1 MTDRGAKKKAEARLL
16 EVLEID
22 LEADREPIAVAWMP
36 EEGEELV
43 GKFRR
48 WSVRTD
54 ANGKGHSV
62 ALIRDD
68 AGQLYSVWCLHVVL
82 KKAMA
87 RADPQPGDR
96 IKIER
101 QGDCM
106 SVKKRIYRMYRVAVL
121 KRAGARSKVDRE
133 AQEGAR

>member
-1 MTDRGAKKKAEARLL
+1 MTGRGGKKKDEARLL

-43 GKFRR
+43 GMFRR

-54 ANGKGHSV
+54 ANGQDHPV

-82 KKAMA
+82 KKAMH
-87 RADPQPGDR
+87 RVDPQPGDR

-106 SVKKRIYRMYRVAVL
+106 SAKKRIYRMYRVAIL
-121 KRAGARSKVDRE
+121 KRAGAPSEDTRSEKR
-133 AQEGAR
+133 ASQ